1 MTIVSIVQL
10 LLADNYIENRV
21 QLAAQTFNS
30 LQSHQF
36 LYANYGFNCLFCQ
49 ATVNHITHPH
59 TPDGSFCMLN
69 SQG

>member
-36 LYANYGFNCLFCQ
+36 LYANYGFNCLFC
-49 ATVNHITHPH
+49 
-59 TPDGSFCMLN
+59 
-69 SQG
+69 